1 MIACKSN
8 DWVTEE
14 SAITVRINGTTV
26 FIICQSAI
34 RSSLAICDF
43 RSKSTLRTG
52 RERGMRVA
60 ELFNWPRHFGFVT
73 ETGLVWSYRNLLS
86 RVESFGLANTAAWTY
101 RASSGQNPV
110 RNLTTFLETE
120 LRKRVVAK
128 NQLRVTQAQKAFSSA
143 PEWFRPDN
151 RGSRGPEAQI
161 RPCCD
166 GIGKSVLK
174 ALSVI
179 SIGASALVLR
189 QLAVLAAEN
198 EGEQRELGEIRTQE
212 GKTEQ
217 DEAKG
222 LEPVEQLGLA
232 TCQ

>member
-1 MIACKSN
+1 M
-8 DWVTEE
+8 
-14 SAITVRINGTTV
+14 
-26 FIICQSAI
+26 
-34 RSSLAICDF
+34 
-43 RSKSTLRTG
+43 
-52 RERGMRVA
+52 
-60 ELFNWPRHFGFVT
+60 
-73 ETGLVWSYRNLLS
+73 
-86 RVESFGLANTAAWTY
+86 
-101 RASSGQNPV
+101 
-110 RNLTTFLETE
+110 RNLTTSLETE
-120 LRKRVVAK
+120 LRKRVVAE
-128 NQLRVTQAQKAFSSA
+128 NQLRVKQAKKAFSRA
-143 PEWFRPDN
+143 QERFRPDN

-189 QLAVLAAEN
+189 QLEVLAAEN
-198 EGEQRELGEIRTQE
+198 EGEQRKLGEIRTQE

-217 DEAKG
+217 DEAKA

>member
-1 MIACKSN
+1 MNLQGLQWTESSEEPHHILGNGAPQKGSSRKSA
-8 DWVTEE
+8 
-14 SAITVRINGTTV
+14 S
-26 FIICQSAI
+26 
-34 RSSLAICDF
+34 
-43 RSKSTLRTG
+43 
-52 RERGMRVA
+52 
-60 ELFNWPRHFGFVT
+60 
-73 ETGLVWSYRNLLS
+73 RNA
-86 RVESFGLANTAAWTY
+86 G
-101 RASSGQNPV
+101 
-110 RNLTTFLETE
+110 
-120 LRKRVVAK
+120 
-128 NQLRVTQAQKAFSSA
+128 QKAFSRA
-143 PEWFRPDN
+143 QERFRPDN

-166 GIGKSVLK
+166 GIGESVLK

-198 EGEQRELGEIRTQE
+198 EREQRELGEIRTQE